1 MKILIDTNIYLDFY
15 RSNKEGIILLTELIA
30 QDEVIILTDQIIQ
43 EFERSRE
50 NVIRTVLK
58 SFEQESK
65 LGNFS
70 SSLLNDMEE
79 FRELIEIQKRYKVK
93 RDEVN
98 RLITEILI
106 DPTKDKIAVF
116 FKELVNKSI
125 AKEKV
130 LYTNEEIITKAHT
143 RKLIGNPPT
152 TPGNYSIG
160 DEINWEIILKN
171 LDEDIIIVGRD
182 NTFNNNFSFL
192 KKDFHKQ
199 TGRELIGV
207 TEKITDALKAV
218 GIKPTHELEAAEEKL
233 IESIGNSHYS
243 EFWKR
248 SIKDED
254 PI

>member
-50 NVIRTVLK
+50 KVIRAVLR

-65 LGNFS
+65 LENFS
-70 SSLLNDMEE
+70 SSLLNDMEA
-79 FRELIEIQKRYKVK
+79 FKELIEIQKSYKAK
-93 RDEVN
+93 KIEVN
-98 RLITEILI
+98 KLITEILE

-125 AKEKV
+125 EKDRV
-130 LYTNEEIITKAHT
+130 LYTDDEIIKNAHT

-152 TPGNYSIG
+152 TLDKYSIG
-160 DEINWEIILKN
+160 DEINWEIVLKN

-182 NTFNNNFSFL
+182 NTFNDNFSFL
-192 KKDFHKQ
+192 KKDFHKR
-199 TGRELIGV
+199 TGHELIGV
-207 TEKITDALKAV
+207 TEKITDALTAV
-218 GIKPTHELEAAEEKL
+218 GIRPTDELEAAEEKL
-233 IESIGNSHYS
+233 IESIENSHYS

-248 SIKDED
+248 SVKDEELG
-254 PI
+254 